1 VDELSILLSNRVDEY
16 FSKNTSLLQMGTKVI
31 RRLDE
36 ILEASQALS
45 EECCR
50 PAAIVVLTSHDL
62 VRVDILPSISS
73 YSAQGLL
80 SVSSRRK
87 DLKRISH

>member
-1 VDELSILLSNRVDEY
+1 MDELSILLSNRVDEY

-45 EECCR
+45 EEC
-50 PAAIVVLTSHDL
+50 
-62 VRVDILPSISS
+62 
-73 YSAQGLL
+73 
-80 SVSSRRK
+80 
-87 DLKRISH
+87 